1 MLPSQPWWA
10 ELGTAA
16 GWWKAQCVCQ
26 ICRSLANSGRDSVSQ
41 ERYVPQ
47 EELLALLGL
56 WKVLLGMGLGC
67 CWCVRTHFIK
77 LKPAW
82 GRALWHAYA
91 CAGICRA
98 APSDSFFAISGL
110 CKVHLSN
117 LLSQGSN
124 TQCAGSAFLG
134 SNQKNFCAVFSIQS
148 VMALA
153 EDLTIAKKRFFLS
166 AFSGMKYT
174 VSIHVKH
181 KSLIIFSKFWRCF
194 LLPAINC
201 RCEHN
206 SKIKSRMQA
215 Y

>member
-1 MLPSQPWWA
+1 MCLRRNCWLCW
-10 ELGTAA
+10 G
-16 GWWKAQCVCQ
+16 C
-26 ICRSLANSGRDSVSQ
+26 
-41 ERYVPQ
+41 ER
-47 EELLALLGL
+47 
-56 WKVLLGMGLGC
+56 C
-67 CWCVRTHFIK
+67 C
-77 LKPAW
+77 LAW
-82 GRALWHAYA
+82 GHGVAGVSGLTSSSWNLRGDGLSGTRVPALAF
-91 CAGICRA
+91 AGLPPLIL
-98 APSDSFFAISGL
+98 SFSAISGL

-124 TQCAGSAFLG
+124 TQWAGSAFLG
-134 SNQKNFCAVFSIQS
+134 NNQKNFCAVFSIQS

-174 VSIHVKH
+174 LSIHVKH
-181 KSLIIFSKFWRCF
+181 KSLIIFFKFWRCVS
-194 LLPAINC
+194 LPAINC